1 MVFAGMSALND
12 HPNDYRLQT
21 CGECKD
27 DCTRCKCYKN
37 NLSCTAF
44 CKCQQDVCCNRTF
57 YNSSTQQ
64 VKIKSNKFGLTPSSI
79 PNNSSDVTPTQ
90 SQSIYINDTESSE
103 DERIF
108 QSPYAYST
116 PKINGIKTNLTS
128 SNFRRN
134 FQRKIMSFVVKAVG
148 ILQQSTTVALL
159 WNGTSVRNMATLKD
173 AAKYAKAE
181 RELRAVRSYGL
192 SAKAFYDNLEVEK
205 AEGPEKHLFIAATS
219 DRGLCGAANSS
230 IVKNI
235 RTQLTGGKQNLEGKK
250 KIVAIID
257 KSRTSAITYT
267 TTCQKI
273 LSDDTISRS
282 KIIQVYDLIDDDVL
296 CSFQEFNLAFV
307 LYYAMKENAIS
318 EQSSRM
324 TAMDN
329 TTKNARELINKLTTY
344 YNRTRQ
350 AVITTELI
358 EIISGAAALEQKN

>member
-1 MVFAGMSALND
+1 MVS
-12 HPNDYRLQT
+12 
-21 CGECKD
+21 
-27 DCTRCKCYKN
+27 
-37 NLSCTAF
+37 
-44 CKCQQDVCCNRTF
+44 
-57 YNSSTQQ
+57 
-64 VKIKSNKFGLTPSSI
+64 
-79 PNNSSDVTPTQ
+79 
-90 SQSIYINDTESSE
+90 
-103 DERIF
+103 
-108 QSPYAYST
+108 
-116 PKINGIKTNLTS
+116 
-128 SNFRRN
+128 
-134 FQRKIMSFVVKAVG
+134 
-148 ILQQSTTVALL
+148 
-159 WNGTSVRNMATLKD
+159 

-181 RELRAVRSYGL
+181 RELRAARSYGL

-205 AEGPEKHLFIAATS
+205 AEDPEKHLFIAATS

-250 KIVAIID
+250 IVAIVD

-282 KIIQVYDLIDDDVL
+282 KTIQVYDLIDADVL

-307 LYYAMKENAIS
+307 LYYAMKENATS

-329 TTKNARELINKLTTY
+329 TTKNVGELINKLTTY